1 VNPAFLD
8 TINQLA
14 ELADII
20 FAQGD
25 AGLRFELLARPSRD
39 VARTLLTLDG
49 QENDYFNQMESWQ
62 SFKWPGNTYFPGAQL
77 SWRGVATGM
86 RLFADY
92 RGNWGF
98 IRLLDSAQVTQLDS
112 SRYQLIWQTADG
124 GALQYV
130 LRSELSEGP
139 LALLRL
145 RNFRLPEHIFL

>member
-1 VNPAFLD
+1 
-8 TINQLA
+8 
-14 ELADII
+14 
-20 FAQGD
+20 
-25 AGLRFELLARPSRD
+25 
-39 VARTLLTLDG
+39 
-49 QENDYFNQMESWQ
+49 
-62 SFKWPGNTYFPGAQL
+62 
-77 SWRGVATGM
+77 M